1 MMNILKN
8 QIHNNCNRRYL
19 IQIKLKSQ
27 LSILLCSLLII
38 SNPKYTDNNTVSISE
53 KTKAEEKT
61 VETVSL
67 IKDPNNSNNCCF
79 FCHGTDDIVKCYGG
93 CDRYFHLRC
102 LGAKR
107 KKDMKKWKCRECSG
121 GELKSSTFHKKHCL
135 RSWYFKDVVELVDGS
150 HSVIIEGTLCYDES
164 TWKCSPID
172 HLIDKTHIVTINH
185 SIYTL
190 IVCFHSM
197 NYL

>member
-1 MMNILKN
+1 ML
-8 QIHNNCNRRYL
+8 R
-19 IQIKLKSQ
+19 
-27 LSILLCSLLII
+27 I
-38 SNPKYTDNNTVSISE
+38 SNDKYTDKNTIIISE
-53 KTKAEEKT
+53 KTEAEDNI

-93 CDRYFHLRC
+93 CNRYFHLRC
-102 LGAKR
+102 LGAKG

-135 RSWYFKDVVELVDGS
+135 RNWYFKDVVELADGS
-150 HSVIIEGTLCYDES
+150 FSVIIEGSLCYDES
-164 TWKCSPID
+164 IWKCSPID
-172 HLIDKTHIVTINH
+172 HLLDKTHIVTINH

-190 IVCFHSM
+190 IVHFRLLNH
-197 NYL
+197 L